1 VSSPGPRAA
10 ERQRSSVLTNPHRPI
25 RSPPTSGSCIP
36 SRHPASRAPPAH
48 AAIHAARYS
57 DHAIPA
63 FSTGTPSSTSPYPSA
78 VTPASESPA
87 SPFAAAASQP
97 RNESNGAAGVL
108 RIIRYH
114 DSHQPDASNPDH
126 LAARSHPF
134 NIQFDIRPLQPEQL
148 TWSLPHRG
156 RQRHQVRQI
165 SFLAI
170 LRHGW
175 RGVGLDRRR
184 TFPFLLC
191 QLARTRQHRPAN
203 RSQDELEVVDLNV
216 SSTARGS
223 GGHGGRSAVLART
236 IRCRAGGRDALR
248 VFRCRS
254 PRA

>member
-1 VSSPGPRAA
+1 VPPGFFGSFAITTR
-10 ERQRSSVLTNPHRPI
+10 TNPTPRI
-25 RSPPTSGSCIP
+25 RITLPLVRT
-36 SRHPASRAPPAH
+36 
-48 AAIHAARYS
+48 
-57 DHAIPA
+57 
-63 FSTGTPSSTSPYPSA
+63 
-78 VTPASESPA
+78 
-87 SPFAAAASQP
+87 
-97 RNESNGAAGVL
+97 L
-108 RIIRYH
+108 
-114 DSHQPDASNPDH
+114 
-126 LAARSHPF
+126 F

-223 GGHGGRSAVLART
+223 GGHGGRSAVLARL
-236 IRCRAGGRDALR
+236 ICGDGLSSGHAELALISLQGRIFPVPRWLLFVDVARRAEVKAGAARPHPEGAW
-248 VFRCRS
+248 
-254 PRA
+254 P

>member
-1 VSSPGPRAA
+1 
-10 ERQRSSVLTNPHRPI
+10 
-25 RSPPTSGSCIP
+25 
-36 SRHPASRAPPAH
+36 
-48 AAIHAARYS
+48 
-57 DHAIPA
+57 
-63 FSTGTPSSTSPYPSA
+63 

-223 GGHGGRSAVLART
+223 LRLHILDQLSFANRIHRKRSVGPWRVRSRGMRIGVRTSPSDAGLAWSVRPSK
-236 IRCRAGGRDALR
+236 RLALEPSPVR
-248 VFRCRS
+248 VFPVAPTSASTSLHVHIEGSGDGVR
-254 PRA
+254 PHG